1 MLKKGYQYEDGIYI
15 YTFAD
20 KTVKKIKDFYQD
32 DPFPNYEINDDK
44 AILQKRGDSN
54 TYTRELKNY
63 IGYGKKIIEIGAGTC
78 QLSNYLAIGTNNS
91 IVALDANF
99 NSLKLGKDF
108 AVNNDIKNV
117 SFVCADIFD
126 DRIEQNSFDFVIC
139 NGVLHHTKNSYQAFE
154 HSRKLLKKDGYILV
168 GLYNYFGRFR
178 TKVRGFFYRIFGKK
192 FVMILDPVLRKIKK
206 KSLKKIDAWIKDQ
219 YIHPVERSHTYDE
232 VLSWFDKSQTEFIS
246 SHPSCEFFLNN
257 QNLNDL
263 RFLFISGKTANFF
276 ERLLTQIF
284 MIFGKTGSEGGLFFF
299 LGKKTSK

>member
-117 SFVCADIFD
+117 SCVC
-126 DRIEQNSFDFVIC
+126 R
-139 NGVLHHTKNSYQAFE
+139 
-154 HSRKLLKKDGYILV
+154 
-168 GLYNYFGRFR
+168 YF
-178 TKVRGFFYRIFGKK
+178 
-192 FVMILDPVLRKIKK
+192 
-206 KSLKKIDAWIKDQ
+206 
-219 YIHPVERSHTYDE
+219 
-232 VLSWFDKSQTEFIS
+232 
-246 SHPSCEFFLNN
+246 
-257 QNLNDL
+257 
-263 RFLFISGKTANFF
+263 
-276 ERLLTQIF
+276 
-284 MIFGKTGSEGGLFFF
+284 
-299 LGKKTSK
+299 

>member
-117 SFVCADIFD
+117 SFVCADILM
-126 DRIEQNSFDFVIC
+126 I
-139 NGVLHHTKNSYQAFE
+139 GVSKIVLILLFAMEYYIILKILI
-154 HSRKLLKKDGYILV
+154 KLLNTQE
-168 GLYNYFGRFR
+168 NY
-178 TKVRGFFYRIFGKK
+178 
-192 FVMILDPVLRKIKK
+192 
-206 KSLKKIDAWIKDQ
+206 
-219 YIHPVERSHTYDE
+219 
-232 VLSWFDKSQTEFIS
+232 
-246 SHPSCEFFLNN
+246 
-257 QNLNDL
+257 
-263 RFLFISGKTANFF
+263 
-276 ERLLTQIF
+276 
-284 MIFGKTGSEGGLFFF
+284 
-299 LGKKTSK
+299 